1 MYRKE
6 PEVRTIRRA
15 FLAVFS
21 LVAVVGVAA
30 LVSGCTTARIPLT
43 KIDVPVPNIPMP
55 DLSFLT
61 NPIFH
66 RGSENLGNL
75 DWGQAFAAMHQRI
88 AVEYPFTEWRGVDW
102 DALGSTAKDEI
113 TRAQKRDDASA
124 YYLAVRKYVYSIPD
138 GNMRISPDKS
148 LRNAYIG
155 GSYGLAISELED
167 GRVVAH
173 MVLADGPAARA
184 GMRWGAEIIE
194 WKGRPIKDALTD
206 ASVLWA
212 DIPPATAE
220 GRRVWQRRLLVRA
233 PIGEKARVSFKN
245 EGEEK
250 TLSSTLPAEDDH
262 YQTLKDIPFDPETM
276 STLESPI
283 QWRLLPGNFGYMRIF
298 FEGPTW
304 NTPYPALVFKKAIE
318 GFVERSSKGLVLDLR
333 GNGGGDDKLAA
344 KFLGYFVEEPALYR
358 DAAFYAPE
366 SKSFAVQPEAHIMVE
381 PATPFFSVPLV
392 VLIDSDTVNA
402 GEGLARILQGRPNV
416 KLVGI
421 SGTHGS
427 FGAVGGDINLPQDIT
442 LSYPVGRSLD
452 AQGAI
457 LVDSNA
463 QGVGGV
469 TPDVRVPL
477 TLDLLRARFDSG
489 KDILLNEAL
498 KVLAQIAP

>member
-1 MYRKE
+1 MYRID
-6 PEVRTIRRA
+6 PEGRTRKRV
-15 FLAVFS
+15 FLAAGGLCIAAGF
-21 LVAVVGVAA
+21 AVLLG
-30 LVSGCTTARIPLT
+30 GCTTARIPLT
-43 KIDVPVPNIPMP
+43 KIDVPVPHIPLP

-66 RGSENLGNL
+66 RGSDNLRNL
-75 DWGQAFAAMHQRI
+75 DWLEAFEAMHQRI
-88 AVEYPFTEWRGVDW
+88 AVEYPFTEWRGIDW
-102 DALGSTAKDEI
+102 DVLASAAREDIG
-113 TRAQKRDDASA
+113 RAQKHRDAAA
-124 YYLAVRKYVYSIPD
+124 YYLAMRRYVYAIPD
-138 GNMRISPDKS
+138 GNMRISPEKT
-148 LRNAYIG
+148 LRNAAIG
-155 GSYGLAISELED
+155 GSYGLAISELGN

-194 WKGRPIKDALTD
+194 WKGRPIKEALAD
-206 ASVLWA
+206 ASALWA
-212 DIPPATAE
+212 DIPPATAQ
-220 GRRVWQRRLLVRA
+220 GRRLWQCRLMVRA
-233 PIGEKARVSFKN
+233 PVGEKVRIAFKN
-245 EGEEK
+245 ENEEK
-250 TLSSTLPAEDDH
+250 ILVATLPAEDDH

-318 GFVERSSKGLVLDLR
+318 GFVERDSKGLILDLR

-344 KFLGYFVEEPALYR
+344 KFLGHFVEEPVLYR
-358 DAAFYAPE
+358 EAAFYNPD
-366 SKSFAVQPEAHIMVE
+366 SKTFEIQPDANITVE
-381 PATPFFSVPLV
+381 PASPYFAAPIV

-416 KLVGI
+416 KLAGI

-427 FGAVGGDINLPQDIT
+427 FGAVGGDISLPQDIT

-452 AQGAI
+452 EQGSI

-463 QGVGGV
+463 QGEGGV
-469 TPDVRVPL
+469 APDVRIPL
-477 TLDLLRARFDSG
+477 TVDLLRTRFDSG
-489 KDILLNEAL
+489 KDILLNEATSL
-498 KVLAQIAP
+498 LGQMAP